1 MISWS
6 YYGEQGEVFLFGDR
20 MVLTYKFVYC
30 ALIIIATWGFIE
42 SDADL
47 DNLTGVGTGVMLWA
61 NVPIMWLFV
70 NQAMRSYHD
79 YIHRLKTGQ
88 LKQSS
93 MWIIDFQ
100 PINRI
105 QKLQIPYKKT
115 TYSIVIRNK

>member
-6 YYGEQGEVFLFGDR
+6 YYGEQGVVFLFGDR

-30 ALIIIATWGFIE
+30 ALIIIATWGVIE

-70 NQAMRSYHD
+70 NKAMRSYHY
-79 YIHRLKTGQ
+79 YIHRLK
-88 LKQSS
+88 SS
-93 MWIIDFQ
+93 FMH
-100 PINRI
+100 
-105 QKLQIPYKKT
+105 LSLT
-115 TYSIVIRNK
+115 